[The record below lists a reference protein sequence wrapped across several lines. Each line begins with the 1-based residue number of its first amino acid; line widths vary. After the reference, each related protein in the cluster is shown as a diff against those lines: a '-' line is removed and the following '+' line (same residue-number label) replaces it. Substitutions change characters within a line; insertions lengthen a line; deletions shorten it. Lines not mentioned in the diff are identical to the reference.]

1 MVERIKMKH
10 LLPIL
15 FCSLVF
21 VSNWLIFS
29 STTEKINQY
38 KHVPP
43 FPAYDF
49 TNSSSRIFHLL
60 DGDHT
65 TYWIKE
71 REAGEWDFDL
81 ELRFSHVLRQKNYK
95 PLSFSELVVVPC
107 EGYPPITLTLE
118 LIRREGI
125 NVDKELRMPKQEI
138 LESIFLTNVKE
149 PLIYDVSKHFLDK
162 EVKLEYDG
170 LQMYILGIRGRVS
183 ALSGK
188 PCLAEVEL
196 KE

>member
-1 MVERIKMKH
+1 MVERKSMKH

-15 FCSLVF
+15 FCTLVI

-43 FPAYDF
+43 FPSYDF
-49 TNSSSRIFHLL
+49 TNSSTRISQLL

-81 ELRFSHVLRQKNYK
+81 ELRFSHQLKQNRYH
-95 PLSFSELVVVPC
+95 PLSFTELGVVPC
-107 EGYPPITLTLE
+107 EGYPAVSLNLE

-125 NVDKELRMPKQEI
+125 NVDKELRMPGEEI
-138 LESIFLTNVKE
+138 LESIHFNSIRE
-149 PLIYDVSKHFLDK
+149 PLIYDVSKHFQDT
-162 EVKLEYDG
+162 EIRSEYDG
-170 LQMYILGIRGRVS
+170 LQMYILGIRGRVH
-183 ALSGK
+183 APSGN
-188 PCLAEVEL
+188 PCLAELEL

>member
-1 MVERIKMKH
+1 MVERKSMKH

-15 FCSLVF
+15 FCTLVI

-43 FPAYDF
+43 FPSYDF
-49 TNSSSRIFHLL
+49 TNSSTRILQLL

-65 TYWIKE
+65 TYWIKD

-81 ELRFSHVLRQKNYK
+81 ELRFSHEWKQKNYY

-107 EGYPPITLTLE
+107 EGYPPVTLTLE
-118 LIRREGI
+118 LFRREGI

-138 LESIFLTNVKE
+138 METILLTKVKE
-149 PLIYDVSKHFLDK
+149 PFIYDVSKHFIDT
-162 EVKLEYDG
+162 EVKTEFDG
-170 LQMYILGIRGRVS
+170 LHMYILGVRGRVN
-183 ALSGK
+183 ADSGK